1 VTPVT
6 APHGSALH
14 GGARQPTD
22 PPTEAAMQ
30 NINGEIEL
38 LDLDLLDADDLEDLE
53 LDALDWQD
61 GLQNADW

>member
-1 VTPVT
+1 
-6 APHGSALH
+6 
-14 GGARQPTD
+14 
-22 PPTEAAMQ
+22 MQ

-61 GLQNADW
+61 GPQNADW

>member
-1 VTPVT
+1 
-6 APHGSALH
+6 
-14 GGARQPTD
+14 
-22 PPTEAAMQ
+22 MQ

-61 GLQNADW
+61 GLQNPDW